1 MGEGQKSSFIDV
13 VREANMAALRPVST
27 EDVQRVQ
34 DMRPYLELM
43 AVDLEGQP
51 HHIADV
57 DALPEHALDTAA
69 YGVPTYI
76 GIVYEWNIQYW
87 PGASTWPSILSA
99 SPGAQVYY
107 GNQPIFNEAV
117 QPVGT
122 LKGQSFEVAVFMIL
136 LVQEQGWP
144 AVYLTSGSST
154 MLCAAWMIAQAVGLH
169 CFGFEPTEADH
180 AHAKRVMPVIEPLLS
195 APLMYQLSSSYASE
209 ALMLGEEVQPS
220 VLIATEG
227 LDEKGLDESLDT
239 AAEFGEPAQA
249 SSDAKSLVA
258 EGQAAEASTQKVD
271 TQKVDVADSDDASD
285 AVAATSAKDQ
295 AVEASTQEVD
305 VANSDDAS
313 DLDETKS
320 SDEADT

>member
-99 SPGAQVYY
+99 SPGSQVYY

-136 LVQEQGWP
+136 LAQEQGWP
-144 AVYLTSGSST
+144 AVYLTSGSSA
-154 MLCAAWMIAQAVGLH
+154 MLCAAWMVAEIVGLP
-169 CFGFEPTEADH
+169 CFGFEPTEDDH
-180 AHAKRVMPVIEPLLS
+180 AHAKRVMPVIAPLLS

-209 ALMLGEEVQPS
+209 ALMLGEEAQPS
-220 VLIATEG
+220 VLIATER

-258 EGQAAEASTQKVD
+258 EDQAVEASMQE
-271 TQKVDVADSDDASD
+271 VDVADSDDASD
-285 AVAATSAKDQ
+285 AVVATSARGQ
-295 AVEASTQEVD
+295 AAEASTQEVD
-305 VANSDDAS
+305 VADSDDAS